1 MNEGFSLHLVDYLFL
16 GFVLIGMIRGLIRG
30 LSKELMIL
38 LSLGIIV
45 WASGRWYGD
54 LSSAIQRGGQL
65 SAGACDLVAYGVLVF
80 ALFLVFLVLR
90 LMLRPLV
97 KLAFNKPLERIGGAV
112 IGGLEAALTAAA
124 ALIALSLI
132 PDEGLH
138 NVITKD
144 SRIGA
149 RLTVAFPKVYDR
161 VAERFS
167 LPEIDALK
175 PGGKNGDDDAS
186 TNKTA
191 KGAAAKTEKNQR
203 EDGRRDSEAGDREAP
218 DAGRGGAAAEPN

>member
-1 MNEGFSLHLVDYLFL
+1 MNEGYALHLVDYLFL
-16 GFVLIGMIRGLIRG
+16 GFVLIGTIRGLIRG
-30 LSKELMIL
+30 LSKELMVL

-54 LSSAIQRGGQL
+54 VSSALQRGGQL
-65 SAGACDLVAYGVLVF
+65 SAGACDLVAYGLLVF

-90 LMLRPLV
+90 LLLRPLV

-138 NVITKD
+138 DVITKD

-149 RLTVAFPKVYDR
+149 RLTEAFPKVYDR

-175 PGGKNGDDDAS
+175 PGEKDAEGGAS
-186 TNKTA
+186 THK
-191 KGAAAKTEKNQR
+191 AAKSPAAKPEKEDR
-203 EDGRRDSEAGDREAP
+203 EEGPRALEAGDR
-218 DAGRGGAAAEPN
+218 DARESGRGGAGAEAP